1 MEQVV
6 GALQL
11 QALQGGDEV
20 SGGDNNSKLV
30 AQEQLD
36 DAWRQRARHELGEQ
50 EEQTKTQIGNLA
62 ASLPCD
68 WPLPRWAFL
77 EITSTCFTTSI
88 LREDKFLLKFLR
100 ATSFNQ
106 VFCHHYHIS
115 ITPHYLQGG

>member
-1 MEQVV
+1 M

-50 EEQTKTQIGNLA
+50 EEETETQIKHLA

-77 EITSTCFTTSI
+77 ELTSTCFTTSSLGKISSYSSFCELLLSTRFSATTDI
-88 LREDKFLLKFLR
+88 L
-100 ATSFNQ
+100 A
-106 VFCHHYHIS
+106 
-115 ITPHYLQGG
+115 

>member
-36 DAWRQRARHELGEQ
+36 DAWRQRARHELGE
-50 EEQTKTQIGNLA
+50 EEETETQIKHLA
-62 ASLPCD
+62 ASLPSD

>member
-50 EEQTKTQIGNLA
+50 EEQVETQIGNLA

-68 WPLPRWAFL
+68 WPLPRWAFGEL
-77 EITSTCFTTSI
+77 LPLALQHLLLGKISSYSSFCGLLLSIRFSATTKI
-88 LREDKFLLKFLR
+88 
-100 ATSFNQ
+100 
-106 VFCHHYHIS
+106 
-115 ITPHYLQGG
+115 

>member
-11 QALQGGDEV
+11 QVLQGGDEV

-36 DAWRQRARHELGEQ
+36 DAWRQRARHELGEE
-50 EEQTKTQIGNLA
+50 EEQTETQIGNLA

-77 EITSTCFTTSI
+77 ELTSI
-88 LREDKFLLKFLR
+88 PLALQHLFSGKISSYSSFCELLLSTRFS
-100 ATSFNQ
+100 ATTT
-106 VFCHHYHIS
+106 I
-115 ITPHYLQGG
+115 LA

>member
-36 DAWRQRARHELGEQ
+36 DAWRQRARHELGEAIQ
-50 EEQTKTQIGNLA
+50 
-62 ASLPCD
+62 
-68 WPLPRWAFL
+68 
-77 EITSTCFTTSI
+77 
-88 LREDKFLLKFLR
+88 LL
-100 ATSFNQ
+100 
-106 VFCHHYHIS
+106 
-115 ITPHYLQGG
+115 

>member
-36 DAWRQRARHELGEQ
+36 DAWRQRARHELGEE
-50 EEQTKTQIGNLA
+50 EEQTESQIGNLA

-68 WPLPRWAFL
+68 WPLPRWAFA
-77 EITSTCFTTSI
+77 E
-88 LREDKFLLKFLR
+88 
-100 ATSFNQ
+100 
-106 VFCHHYHIS
+106 
-115 ITPHYLQGG
+115 QGGIKWGIRGSGILDSEGSHR